1 MNHQHAVASKATERY
16 LLNEFDAAGRA
27 AFEEHYFSCHS
38 CADDVKAA
46 VQFVDN
52 AKAVLAPQANRA
64 AAVASPRAAWLKA
77 AVPAALAACLGIG
90 YYLPHPAPPRGGLVT
105 TAAVPASTRGAASPG
120 PVLRMDKDASY
131 FLVRLN
137 VADDVSAPRLLWR
150 VRAAGGQEL
159 RFLTVR
165 ENQAT
170 LPLPA
175 ADFPVGHYEVL
186 ASLDSPNA
194 PVIDRFPFAIQRP

>member
-16 LLNEFDAAGRA
+16 LLNELDAASRA

-38 CADDVKAA
+38 CADDVKTA

-52 AKAVLAPQANRA
+52 AKAVLTPRADRA
-64 AAVASPRAAWLKA
+64 AAAAPRAWVKA
-77 AVPAALAACLGIG
+77 AVPAALAACVAIG
-90 YYLPHPAPPRGGLVT
+90 YYLPHPANPRDGLVT
-105 TAAVPASTRGAASPG
+105 TAAVPAGPRETASAG
-120 PVLRMDKDASY
+120 PVLLVDKDAAY
-131 FLVRLN
+131 FLVRLD
-137 VADDVSAPRLLWR
+137 VADAVTAPRLLWR
-150 VRAAGGQEL
+150 VRAAGGREL

-175 ADFPVGHYEVL
+175 ADFPVGQYEVL
-186 ASLDSPNA
+186 ASLDSPDA
-194 PVIDRFPFAIQRP
+194 PVIDRFPFAIRRQ